1 MGTWGALPFENDAA
15 LDWLAELER
24 RGTAAIDEALGDVTG
39 RDAADSDEASEAVAA
54 AATVAAAVESGY
66 AGRLPDEV
74 RAWLAERG
82 AEITPALVDKAV
94 QALESVTNSELSEL
108 WDESADL
115 QAWIDSIDAV
125 RAVLQRHRVRF
136 G

>member
-1 MGTWGALPFENDAA
+1 MGTWGALPFDNDAA
-15 LDWLAELER
+15 LDWLADLER
-24 RGTAAIDEALGDVTG
+24 HGTAAIEDALDVTG
-39 RDAADSDEASEAVAA
+39 RDAFDSDEASEAVAA
-54 AATVAAAVESGY
+54 AATVAAAVEIGY

-74 RAWLAERG
+74 RAWLAEGG
-82 AEITPALVDKAV
+82 AEVTPALVDKAE

-108 WDESADL
+108 WAESQDL

-125 RAVLQRHRVRF
+125 RAVLQRQRLRF